1 MPEFDF
7 IIVGAGSAGSAL
19 AYRLSEDARYTVLVL
34 EAGGGDIHPWVQMPI
49 GYGKAYYDATINW
62 KYTSEPVPGL
72 DGKTSYWPRG
82 KVIGGSSA
90 INAMVYVRGL
100 PNDFDDW
107 RDAGAAGWG
116 WDDVAPI
123 FKRMEAWSRGPD
135 DVRGGDG
142 PLPVQDITDQVHPLC
157 QDYLKAAAEA
167 QLPFTDDYNGAE
179 REGAAIYQIT
189 TKSGRRAS
197 TARAYLKPALKRA
210 NVRLVKR
217 AHVTGLTYAE
227 GRVTGL
233 TYQRR
238 GRTHQVKAR
247 REVILSAG
255 AVNTPQIMQL
265 AGFGPGEMLQGAGV
279 ETRLDMP
286 AVGQHMQ
293 DHIGVDFQMKTTVP
307 TLNQVLGSW
316 TGRVKVGLQYFLT
329 RKGPLSLSINQ
340 GGGFVK
346 TRTDLLHPNI
356 QLYFSP
362 VSYTRAPAGKRP
374 MMAPDPFPGV
384 LIGYDMCR
392 PHSRG
397 EISLRSAGP
406 LAPPVIQPNYFDDPR
421 DMADAIEGGK
431 LVERI
436 ARAPAL
442 ANLTESWINPS
453 APLKTD
459 EDWAAYIR
467 SSAWTVFHPCC
478 TCRMGEDAAT
488 SVVDARLKVHG
499 VDGLRIA
506 DASVFPNVTSGNIN
520 APSIMVGEKA
530 ADLILQDALTG

>member
-1 MPEFDF
+1 MSEFDF

-19 AYRLSEDARYTVLVL
+19 AYRLSEHGRYTVLVL
-34 EAGGGDIHPWVQMPI
+34 EAGGGDIHPWVQLPI
-49 GYGKAYYDATINW
+49 GYGKAYYDASINW

-72 DGKTSYWPRG
+72 NGRTSYWPRG

-107 RDAGAAGWG
+107 RDAGAIGWG

-123 FKRMEAWSRGPD
+123 FQRMEAWSRGAD
-135 DVRGGDG
+135 DIRGGDG
-142 PLPVQDITDQVHPLC
+142 PLPVQDIADQVHPLC

-167 QLPFTDDYNGAE
+167 QLPFTDDYNGANC
-179 REGAAIYQIT
+179 EGAAIYQIT
-189 TKSGRRAS
+189 TKGGRRAS
-197 TARAYLKPALKRA
+197 AARAYLKPALSRRK
-210 NVRLVKR
+210 VTLIKR

-227 GRVTGL
+227 GRVTGV

-238 GRTHQVKAR
+238 GARQSARAR

-255 AVNTPQIMQL
+255 AVNTPQIMML
-265 AGFGPGEMLQGAGV
+265 AGFGPGAALQGAGLEV
-279 ETRLDMP
+279 RRDMP
-286 AVGQHMQ
+286 AVGQHLQ
-293 DHIGVDFQMKTTVP
+293 DHIGVDFTMRVNRP
-307 TLNQVLGSW
+307 TLNQVLGTW
-316 TGRVKVGLQYFLT
+316 PGRVKVGLQYLLT
-329 RKGPLSLSINQ
+329 RNGPLSLSINQ

-346 TRTDLLHPNI
+346 TRPDLAYPNI

-362 VSYTRAPAGKRP
+362 VSYTRAPVGKRP

-397 EISLRSAGP
+397 AITLRSSDP
-406 LAPPVIQPNYFDDPR
+406 FAPPVIQPNYFDDPR
-421 DMADAIEGGK
+421 DMADAIEGAR
-431 LVERI
+431 LVEQI
-436 ARAPAL
+436 ARAPSL
-442 ANLTESWINPS
+442 ATLTESWINPA
-453 APLKTD
+453 APLNSD
-459 EDWAAYIR
+459 EEWKNYIR
-467 SSAWTVFHPCC
+467 STAWTVFHPCS
-478 TCRMGEDAAT
+478 TCRIGGDAAT
-488 SVVDARLKVHG
+488 SVVDPRLKVHG

-506 DASVFPNVTSGNIN
+506 DASVFPYVTSGNIN

-530 ADLILQDALTG
+530 SDIILADALAG

>member
-19 AYRLSEDARYTVLVL
+19 AYRLSENGRYTVLVL
-34 EAGGGDIHPWVQMPI
+34 EAGGGDLHPWIQMPI
-49 GYGKAYYDATINW
+49 GYGKAYYDGSINW

-107 RDAGAAGWG
+107 RDAGAVGWG
-116 WDDVAPI
+116 WDDVAPV
-123 FKRMEAWSRGPD
+123 FKRMEAWSRGGD
-135 DVRGGDG
+135 AVRGGDG

-157 QDYLKAAAEA
+157 QDYLKAAKEA
-167 QLPFTDDYNGAE
+167 QLPFTDDYNGAS

-189 TKSGRRAS
+189 TKDGRRAS
-197 TARAYLKPALKRA
+197 TARAYLKPALKRT
-210 NVRLVKR
+210 NVELVKR

-227 GRVTGL
+227 GRVTGV

-238 GRTHQVKAR
+238 GQSHTAKAR

-265 AGFGPGEMLQGAGV
+265 AGFGPGAMLKGAGV
-279 ETRLDMP
+279 DVRRDLP

-293 DHIGVDFQMKTTVP
+293 DHIGVDFQMKFNVP
-307 TLNQVLGSW
+307 TLNQVLGTW
-316 TGRVKVGLQYFLT
+316 TGRAKVGLQYLLT

-346 TRTDLLHPNI
+346 TRPDLAHPNI

-362 VSYTRAPAGKRP
+362 VSYTRAPVGKRP

-397 EISLRSAGP
+397 EISLRSADP
-406 LAPPVIQPNYFDDPR
+406 HAQPVIQPNYFGDPR
-421 DMADAIEGGK
+421 DMEDAIEGGR

-436 ARAPAL
+436 ARAPSL
-442 ANLTESWINPS
+442 AQYTDIWINP
-453 APLKTD
+453 AKPLQTD
-459 EDWAAYIR
+459 ADWEAYIR
-467 SSAWTVFHPCC
+467 EGAWTVFHPCC
-478 TCRMGEDAAT
+478 TCRIGGDATT
-488 SVVDARLKVHG
+488 SVVDPRLKVHG
-499 VDGLRIA
+499 IEGLRIA
-506 DASVFPNVTSGNIN
+506 DASVFPYVTSGNIN

-530 ADLILQDALTG
+530 ADMILEDAQAG